1 MGTTKGATG
10 TNKIADMVTQQVIE
24 GLKLGKIPWQKP
36 WSAVHPH
43 NFASKHQYKGTNIL
57 LLGIACTNKGYEHP
71 LFASYKQIQ
80 TIGGRIKK
88 GERGHVVVFY
98 KPLEVEKDVELADG
112 TITKQLKTIPLLR
125 YKTVFN
131 ISQTDLDLKAV
142 SETIKEFTHKP
153 DMNAEQLL
161 HKQKPIIRHGGDRA
175 CYSPVTD
182 TINMP
187 TVKSFES
194 QSEYYLTAYHELTH
208 WTGHKSRCN
217 RFDDGDH
224 SFGSELYSKEELVAE
239 IGGNM
244 LSNYVGIKRAVTKNS
259 QAYIN
264 GWLSKLKNDS
274 RLIISAS
281 SKAQQATVYI
291 TGKQAQAVGGATK

>member
-1 MGTTKGATG
+1 MGTAKGATG
-10 TNKIADMVTQQVIE
+10 TSKIAEMVTQQVIE

-36 WSAVHPH
+36 WSGVHPH
-43 NFASKHQYKGTNIL
+43 NFVSKHQYKGTNIM
-57 LLGIACTNKGYEHP
+57 LLGIACTNKGYEYP

-80 TIGGRIKK
+80 TIGGQVKK
-88 GERGHVVVFY
+88 SERGQVIVFY
-98 KPLEVEKDVELADG
+98 KPLEVEREVELADG
-112 TITKQLKTIPLLR
+112 TITKQPKTIPLLR

-142 SETIKEFTHKP
+142 SETVKEFTHEP

-161 HKQKPIIRHGGDRA
+161 YKQKPIIKHGGDRA

-187 TVKSFES
+187 TLKSFED
-194 QSEYYLTAYHELTH
+194 QTEYYLTAYHELTH
-208 WTGHKSRCN
+208 WKGHKSRCN
-217 RFDDGDH
+217 RFGDGDH
-224 SFGSELYSKEELVAE
+224 SFGSELYSQEELTAE
-239 IGGNM
+239 IGANM
-244 LSNYVGIKRAVTKNS
+244 LSNYAGIKRTVAKNS

-264 GWLSKLKNDS
+264 NWLSKLKNDS

-281 SKAQQATVYI
+281 SKAQQATEYI
-291 TGKQAQAVGGATK
+291 TGK